1 MEKEKQNN
9 KILAVIMVLIKLKME
24 FKTLKTEVVV
34 VETMY
39 LLYIMQFLN
48 YKLPNVKVVCW

>member
-1 MEKEKQNN
+1 
-9 KILAVIMVLIKLKME
+9 MVLIKLKME

-48 YKLPNVKVVCW
+48 YKLPNVKVVC